1 MDGSSLGGLGSVS
14 AGASGSSYVFLF
26 SRLCFFSFVVFFS
39 DFDFLDYKKRKENLT
54 VNKNEDIF

>member
-1 MDGSSLGGLGSVS
+1 MDGSSLGALGSVS
-14 AGASGSSYVFLF
+14 TEASGSSYAFFF
-26 SRLCFFSFVVFFS
+26 SRLCFFSFVFFS